1 MKPRFHTLKI
11 KDIRKET
18 DEAVSI
24 EFEVPEELKEKYTYK
39 AGQHLNF
46 KVEIDGQEVRRS
58 YSVCTGESENQLRIA
73 VKKQPFGIFS
83 NYANTELKIGD
94 ELEVMTPSGLF
105 TNEITKE
112 TEKNF
117 IFFAAGSGI
126 TPIMSHVKTILQTA
140 PKSNV
145 TLIFGNKGFGDII
158 FREEFERLKNDYLTR
173 FELMHVFSREK
184 IGNDLQE
191 GRLDK
196 EKIQLLGETFFK
208 GRKFDE
214 MFVCGPKQMI
224 FAVKEIFEE
233 EGYSPRR
240 IHFELFDSQE
250 DESDKVRTRKI
261 EENDK
266 KVESKVIV
274 ILDDEQT
281 VIRLASDGDSV
292 LDAAL
297 KSGVDAPYSCKG
309 GVCSTCKG
317 KVLEGEV
324 TMDVNYALE
333 EDEVEAGYILTCQAH
348 PVTPEIVVSYDEW

>member
-1 MKPRFHTLKI
+1 MKPRFHNLKI

-24 EFEVPEELKEKYTYK
+24 EFEVPDELKEKYTYK

-46 KVEIDGQEVRRS
+46 KVMIDGQEIRRS
-58 YSVCTGESENQLRIA
+58 YSICTGEREGELRIA
-73 VKKQPFGIFS
+73 VKKQPYGIFS
-83 NYANTELKIGD
+83 TYANTELKVGD
-94 ELEVMTPSGLF
+94 VLEVMTPSGLF
-105 TNEITKE
+105 TNELTEE
-112 TEKNF
+112 TEKDF

-126 TPIMSHVKTILQTA
+126 TPIMSHIKTVLQTA

-145 TLIFGNKGFGDII
+145 TLIYGNRGFGDVI
-158 FREEFERLKNDYLTR
+158 FRNELEELKNNYLTR
-173 FELMHVFSREK
+173 FELVHVFSREK
-184 IGNDLQE
+184 IGNDIQE
-191 GRLDK
+191 GRLNK
-196 EKIQLLGETFFK
+196 EKIQLFGDTFFK

-224 FAVKEIFEE
+224 FAIKEIFEE

-250 DESDKVRTRKI
+250 DESDRVRILKV
-261 EENDK
+261 ENDTK
-266 KVESKVIV
+266 TVESKVTV

-281 VIRLASDGDSV
+281 IIKLASDGDSV
-292 LDAAL
+292 LDASL

-309 GVCSTCKG
+309 GVCSTCKA

-333 EDEVEAGYILTCQAH
+333 ADEVEAGYVLTCQSH
-348 PVTPEIVVSYDEW
+348 PVTPEVVISYDEW